1 MLIYKA
7 LWNIGY
13 KRLQKVTKN
22 CNFFCNHTKKAP
34 FRALLIVYFF

>member
-13 KRLQKVTKN
+13 KRLQKTVT
-22 CNFFCNHTKKAP
+22 FFVTIKKAP